1 MENQII
7 KVANLLV
14 GDEVI
19 YGCNGDLRRIRII
32 RPLVENKTRTWGG
45 NYCSTKVEV
54 LNTYDLNDNTV
65 IRTIYLDLNY
75 RGLWLIKRTAI

>member
-7 KVANLLV
+7 TVDNLLV
-14 GDEVI
+14 GDEII
-19 YGCNGDLRRIRII
+19 YASNGSLRRIRIV
-32 RPLVENKTRTWGG
+32 RPLVVAKNRSWGG
-45 NYCSTKVEV
+45 HYSSTKVEV
-54 LNTYDLNDNTV
+54 LNTHDLNDNTV

>member
-7 KVANLLV
+7 KIENLLV

-19 YGCNGDLRRIRII
+19 YGCGSDLRRIKII
-32 RPLVENKTRTWGG
+32 RPIVLAKNRTWAA
-45 NYCSTKVEV
+45 YSSTKVEI
-54 LNTYDLNDNTV
+54 LNLNDLNDTTP

-75 RGLWLIKRTAI
+75 KDLWCIKRVAI

>member
-7 KVANLLV
+7 KIENLLV

-19 YGCNGDLRRIRII
+19 YGCGSGLRRIKII
-32 RPLVENKTRTWGG
+32 RPLVLAKNRTWAA
-45 NYCSTKVEV
+45 YSSTKVEV
-54 LNTYDLNDNTV
+54 LNLNDLSDTKP
-65 IRTIYLDLNY
+65 IRTIYLDLNH

>member
-7 KVANLLV
+7 KIDNLLV

-19 YGCNGDLRRIRII
+19 YGCGSDLRRIKII
-32 RPLVENKTRTWGG
+32 RPLVPAKNRTWGG
-45 NYCSTKVEV
+45 HYSSTKVEV
-54 LNTYDLNDNTV
+54 LNINDLNDTKP

-75 RGLWLIKRTAI
+75 RGLWLIKRETI

>member
-7 KVANLLV
+7 EIKNLLV

-19 YGCNGDLRRIRII
+19 YGCGSDLRRIKII
-32 RPLVENKTRTWGG
+32 RPIVLAKNRTWAA
-45 NYCSTKVEV
+45 YSSTKVEI
-54 LNTYDLNDNTV
+54 LNLNDLNDTTP

-75 RGLWLIKRTAI
+75 KDLWCIKRVAI